1 MATPAVISTDPKAD
15 WMTEAAEAI
24 ARLAARSAKCNVTFT
39 ADDLRREVGEPDHP
53 NWVGSAFS
61 AAAQTKVIRP
71 VGFTI
76 SRAPTRHG
84 GVIRTWRA
92 VA

>member
-1 MATPAVISTDPKAD
+1 MATAAAIRTDPRAD
-15 WMTEAAEAI
+15 WLTGAREAI
-24 ARLAARSAKCNVTFT
+24 EALAARSARTGAEFT
-39 ADDLRREVGEPDHP
+39 ADDLRRMIGEPDHP
-53 NWVGSAFS
+53 NWFGSAFNT
-61 AAAQTKVIRP
+61 ARIARIIEP

-76 SRAPTRHG
+76 SRARSRHG